1 MKYRLA
7 GNPYFEL
14 PGYDTEENPK
24 PQEAAG
30 PRYFWPMPLMLRPA
44 QPSDRDAVVALAR
57 RLADFDLPPG
67 RSAEEI
73 AKADLHLFD
82 AQLAHPSDEVLFLV
96 AEEAGKVLGAV
107 FVNINSDYFTKAKLA
122 YIEVLAVSEEAAG
135 KGVARQLMEAAEKWA
150 AGKGCRRVDLMV
162 FVNNRRARGFYEHL
176 GYREELLRCVKD
188 LPASSS
194 G

>member
-1 MKYRLA
+1 MKYSST
-7 GNPYFEL
+7 GNPYLEV
-14 PGYDTEENPK
+14 PGYDTEQNPK

-30 PRYFWPMPLMLRPA
+30 PRYFWPMPALLRPA

-67 RSAEEI
+67 RTRDEI

-82 AQLAHPSDEVLFLV
+82 AQLAHPADDVLFLV
-96 AEEAGKVLGAV
+96 AEDEGRLLGAV
-107 FVNINSDYFTKAKLA
+107 FVNTRSDYFTGARLA

-135 KGVARQLMEAAEKWA
+135 KGIARQLMEATEKWA
-150 AGKGCRRVDLMV
+150 AEKGCKRVDLMV

-176 GYREELLRCVKD
+176 GYREEFLRCVKD
-188 LPASSS
+188 I
-194 G
+194 